1 MVGYRLVL
9 KGPVELHWT
18 LDWSCLLSFD
28 GCRSHT
34 LTSNHQNR
42 LTAAASEIPF
52 EHNPMSFYIRI
63 MNYSPGPFVDKR
75 LHSTRKGDGSAFGVS
90 STETNLAIKSTPKV

>member
-9 KGPVELHWT
+9 LVLKGPIELHWT
-18 LDWSCLLSFD
+18 LDWSCLVSFD

-42 LTAAASEIPF
+42 LTAAASEDSYLKTIQS
-52 EHNPMSFYIRI
+52 HSYIRI
-63 MNYSPGPFVDKR
+63 MNYSPDTFVD
-75 LHSTRKGDGSAFGVS
+75 GDPE
-90 STETNLAIKSTPKV
+90 ETKEPLLEIPKTKST